1 MDTGSPWRRGVVVA
15 LLVVRVVILAGMVAA
30 PFSVD
35 ANGADVRRAWT
46 IGHEPGRPYVDF
58 PVEYGPLT
66 TVLDRALIGTSTVSD
81 TERRL
86 GAFNL
91 LFDLVIVVALATW
104 SVRAVVAYLV
114 LSTPIMPFV
123 YYRTDLLPVALL
135 IAGVALAVRGRERLG
150 GLAVALGFLA
160 KLWPALAIP
169 SLLFERR
176 RAGLWAL
183 AATLVSTAAWLA
195 WSPSGPWQVLSFRH
209 ATGWQ
214 MESTIGAA
222 LLLFGAHP
230 RFEEGAW
237 RVGGSLPL
245 ARPLLLLVLVVAFAM
260 IWRARR
266 DVVATTLAAIA
277 VTLFVAPILS
287 PQYVVWLLPLA
298 AVGWARGETDV
309 RIPLAISLL
318 TGLVFLML
326 VTPVWSNAPRLLAV
340 TVLIRNALLL
350 PLAYDALR
358 PNGGPTA
365 IGRWLARAAGE
376 GVGAHEAVAAAT
388 AR

>member
-1 MDTGSPWRRGVVVA
+1 M
-15 LLVVRVVILAGMVAA
+15 
-30 PFSVD
+30 
-35 ANGADVRRAWT
+35 
-46 IGHEPGRPYVDF
+46 
-58 PVEYGPLT
+58 
-66 TVLDRALIGTSTVSD
+66 
-81 TERRL
+81 
-86 GAFNL
+86 
-91 LFDLVIVVALATW
+91 
-104 SVRAVVAYLV
+104 
-114 LSTPIMPFV
+114 
-123 YYRTDLLPVALL
+123 L
-135 IAGVALAVRGRERLG
+135 IAGVALAVRDRERLG

-176 RAGLWAL
+176 RAGVWAL

-245 ARPLLLLVLVVAFAM
+245 AQPLLLLVLVVAFAM

-266 DVVATTLAAIA
+266 DVVATALAAIA

-298 AVGWARGETDV
+298 AVGSARGETDV

-318 TGLVFLML
+318 PGLVFLML
-326 VTPVWSNAPRLLAV
+326 VTPVWSNAPRLLAA

-358 PNGGPTA
+358 PNGRPTRDRPVA
-365 IGRWLARAAGE
+365 GARRRRGRRGARG
-376 GVGAHEAVAAAT
+376 GGRGDGAL
-388 AR
+388 RG